1 MQFLGSQTVSW
12 WKAGYDVCSVA
23 SQLNKM
29 RAENGSLD
37 LTMEVTSD
45 LGQRNTLVKGGGEKT
60 PERHGYEKN

>member
-1 MQFLGSQTVSW
+1 
-12 WKAGYDVCSVA
+12 
-23 SQLNKM
+23 M